1 MLVVQCNISFCDMP
15 VTDKLA
21 TSSHFIYKHVDC
33 TGVIDILKISPQ
45 SPHVH
50 KHLQLPYLL
59 IMRPSDVSFVLSCSC
74 SCESW
79 PGNAWSDSSVLRGEF
94 KRLYQL
100 FLCALFVESRTLL
113 VVVTLFLNHVST
125 TWSAL
130 YLGWDDVVAL
140 HSEMDNDPKLELA
153 SCRLDSLCD
162 VQQFSIRM
170 LRNVWKFIG
179 AAQFHH
185 QWIYWKKQSLT
196 RALQTRQR
204 FHGGWKIIIQLW
216 HNRLPSS
223 FAATTIVHPHMWPNF
238 ECLLVSIWTKMAT
251 DC

>member
-21 TSSHFIYKHVDC
+21 TSSHFIYKHIDC
-33 TGVIDILKISPQ
+33 TGAIDILTISPQ
-45 SPHVH
+45 SPHIH

-59 IMRPSDVSFVLSCSC
+59 IMRPSDVHFVLSCSC

-79 PGNAWSDSSVLRGEF
+79 PGKAWSDSSVLRGEF

-153 SCRLDSLCD
+153 SCRLDSQCD
-162 VQQFSIRM
+162 VQQFGIRM
-170 LRNVWKFIG
+170 LRNVW
-179 AAQFHH
+179 
-185 QWIYWKKQSLT
+185 
-196 RALQTRQR
+196 
-204 FHGGWKIIIQLW
+204 
-216 HNRLPSS
+216 
-223 FAATTIVHPHMWPNF
+223 
-238 ECLLVSIWTKMAT
+238 
-251 DC
+251 